1 MEHNQISGTQ
11 YKNLKVLI
19 VEDDPP
25 IADQVMQEVASL
37 GWESTTVETV
47 QAARAQFAN
56 IAFDLVVLDRMLGD
70 SEDGLALI
78 SWFNDLESTVPGIL
92 VASRLGTVQDHI
104 LALDL
109 GADDYINKPYDLEE
123 LNARLR
129 ALARRMRGKRA
140 PESVDVWENLEI
152 RTMNRT
158 ALWNGQLIP
167 LRPQSFDILKVL
179 VSLEGEYVSREVLW
193 RSVWRSYK
201 NLPPQDT
208 VINTALSRLR
218 GNLSNLTGVPL
229 IINNRLGY
237 RLAINNDVGES

>member
-1 MEHNQISGTQ
+1 LEHDQISGTQ

-19 VEDDPP
+19 VEDDAP
-25 IADQVMQEVASL
+25 IAGQVMQEVINL

-78 SWFNDLESTVPGIL
+78 SWFNELESTVPGIL

-193 RSVWRSYK
+193 RSVWKSYK

-218 GNLSNLTGVPL
+218 GNLSSLPSAPL

-237 RLAINNDVGES
+237 CLALNKKTG